1 MDMCMWYLCIV
12 CMCTTCTHAVALVR
26 VHSLWACM
34 SGTDSAPTSP
44 TTILHY
50 WWVKFS
56 VNLDLTSLG
65 RLVPARPWDPPGS
78 TFPKLGLGYSWA
90 AMSDFVCRDN
100 ENLNSDLHA
109 CTKGLYSLSHLPT
122 LRSELLMAVWEVKHY
137 LYIIILCLVSV

>member
-50 WWVKFS
+50 WRVKFS
-56 VNLDLTSLG
+56 LNLELTNLG
-65 RLVPARPWDPPGS
+65 RLVPARPWVPLALPSQSWGWVIH
-78 TFPKLGLGYSWA
+78 GLLCLTLYA
-90 AMSDFVCRDN
+90 DN

-137 LYIIILCLVSV
+137 LYIIILCLVSF